1 MWWDIKREKWDHRK
15 SRFSSRIPE
24 RSELYVG
31 YCSRGEEQ
39 NSYRFSVLRCG
50 GRIWLFIF
58 IWWTSSSC
66 KLQDKV
72 STHWLKSRVLCMSV
86 CFETD
91 SYAWSW
97 HNWFLAYVQYASE
110 VHSLT
115 HSGKQSRNIDDI
127 ISGVYANCLCKM
139 RMSFPLI
146 PPAADRQELVTN
158 HDSWLWHRLKPI
170 GYKKVREPFDMSQ
183 PNFLFQ

>member
-1 MWWDIKREKWDHRK
+1 MWRDIKREKWDHRK

-31 YCSRGEEQ
+31 YCSRGAEQ
-39 NSYRFSVLRCG
+39 NSYSFSVLRCG

-58 IWWTSSSC
+58 IWRTSSSC

-72 STHWLKSRVLCMSV
+72 STHWMFCECLLFVLRLLVTLEVS
-86 CFETD
+86 TIA
-91 SYAWSW
+91 Y
-97 HNWFLAYVQYASE
+97 FLANVQYASE

-115 HSGKQSRNIDDI
+115 HPGKQNRNIDDI
-127 ISGVYANCLCKM
+127 ITGVYANCLCQM

-146 PPAADRQELVTN
+146 PPAADQKEQVTN
-158 HDSWLWHRLKPI
+158 HDSWLWHRLKPLD
-170 GYKKVREPFDMSQ
+170 YKNVREPFDMSQ